1 MGAGLRWKAR
11 REREASL
18 GLSYLY
24 MARILLVED
33 EPLVAHMV
41 RRILERAGH
50 QVDWASSGQAAL
62 EKLSEP
68 YDLVV
73 CDLVMPGVSGLE
85 VIQRMRALGLST
97 PILALSA
104 SVSEKSRGEALEAG
118 AQAFLGKPFETQTL
132 LAQVD
137 RLLAREEG

>member
-1 MGAGLRWKAR
+1 
-11 REREASL
+11 
-18 GLSYLY
+18 

-50 QVDWASSGQAAL
+50 QVDWAPSGQAAL
-62 EKLSEP
+62 ERLGEG
-68 YDLVV
+68 YELVV

-85 VIQRMRALGLST
+85 VIRQVRARGKT
-97 PILALSA
+97 PVLALSA
-104 SVSEKSRGEALEAG
+104 SVSAKSQEEALAAG
-118 AQAFLGKPFETQTL
+118 AQAFMGKPFEGQAL

-137 RLLAREEG
+137 RLLRGEGG

>member
-1 MGAGLRWKAR
+1 
-11 REREASL
+11 
-18 GLSYLY
+18 

-50 QVDWASSGQAAL
+50 QVDWAPSGQVAL
-62 EKLSEP
+62 EKVSEA

-73 CDLVMPGVSGLE
+73 CDLVMPGISGLE
-85 VIQRMRALGLST
+85 VIRKIREQGLST
-97 PILALSA
+97 TILALSA
-104 SVSEKSRGEALEAG
+104 SVSEISRREALEAG
-118 AQAFLGKPFETQTL
+118 AQAFLGKPFETQAL

-137 RLLAREEG
+137 RLLAGEGGLGG

>member
-1 MGAGLRWKAR
+1 
-11 REREASL
+11 
-18 GLSYLY
+18 
-24 MARILLVED
+24 MARILLLED

-50 QVDWASSGQAAL
+50 QVDWASSGQVAL

-104 SVSEKSRGEALEAG
+104 SVSEKSRREALEAG

>member
-1 MGAGLRWKAR
+1 
-11 REREASL
+11 
-18 GLSYLY
+18 

-50 QVDWASSGQAAL
+50 QVDWAPSGQAAL
-62 EKLSEP
+62 EKVSEA

-73 CDLVMPGVSGLE
+73 CDLVMPGISGLE
-85 VIQRMRALGLST
+85 VIRKIREQGLST
-97 PILALSA
+97 TILALSA
-104 SVSEKSRGEALEAG
+104 SVSEKSRREALEAG
-118 AQAFLGKPFETQTL
+118 AQAFLGKPFETQAL

-137 RLLAREEG
+137 RLLAGEGGLGG

>member
-1 MGAGLRWKAR
+1 
-11 REREASL
+11 
-18 GLSYLY
+18 
-24 MARILLVED
+24 
-33 EPLVAHMV
+33 
-41 RRILERAGH
+41 
-50 QVDWASSGQAAL
+50 
-62 EKLSEP
+62 
-68 YDLVV
+68 VV

-104 SVSEKSRGEALEAG
+104 SVSEKSRREALEAG

>member
-1 MGAGLRWKAR
+1 
-11 REREASL
+11 
-18 GLSYLY
+18 

-50 QVDWASSGQAAL
+50 QVDWAPSGQVAL
-62 EKLSEP
+62 EKVSEA

-73 CDLVMPGVSGLE
+73 CDLVMPGISGLQ
-85 VIQRMRALGLST
+85 VIRKIREQGLST
-97 PILALSA
+97 TILALSA
-104 SVSEKSRGEALEAG
+104 SVSEKSRREALEAG
-118 AQAFLGKPFETQTL
+118 AQAFLGKPFETQAL

-137 RLLAREEG
+137 RLLAGEGGLGG

>member
-1 MGAGLRWKAR
+1 
-11 REREASL
+11 
-18 GLSYLY
+18 

-33 EPLVAHMV
+33 EPLMAHMV

-62 EKLSEP
+62 DKLLES

-104 SVSEKSRGEALEAG
+104 SVSEKSRREALEAG

-137 RLLAREEG
+137 RLLTREDG

>member
-1 MGAGLRWKAR
+1 
-11 REREASL
+11 
-18 GLSYLY
+18 

-50 QVDWASSGQAAL
+50 QVDWAPSGQVAL
-62 EKLSEP
+62 EKVSEA

-73 CDLVMPGVSGLE
+73 CDLVMPGISGLE
-85 VIQRMRALGLST
+85 VIRKIREQGLST
-97 PILALSA
+97 TILALSA
-104 SVSEKSRGEALEAG
+104 SVSEKSRREALEAG
-118 AQAFLGKPFETQTL
+118 AQAFLGKPFETQAL

-137 RLLAREEG
+137 RLLAGEGGLGG